1 MGRKSQSTVDSG
13 DDRFIET
20 FKKSLRLSLSMLSFI
35 LKKAAEELGESKI
48 KNDKKNMR
56 VLFEGMNERITDQ
69 NFLVT
74 RNRIAF
80 PTK

>member
-1 MGRKSQSTVDSG
+1 
-13 DDRFIET
+13 
-20 FKKSLRLSLSMLSFI
+20 MLSFI